1 MGIDRIEHF
10 MGGDAIVATR
20 GAYASLEQLDVTRP
34 EVDAVI
40 DLYLKRRV
48 YYDATVTA
56 YGYWYDPKDE
66 RVFKTWVDEQSFLT
80 PHAREVANARLPRRS
95 NEQFRRIY
103 EVKFKE
109 LKRFYDKGGADLIT
123 VGTDHPSWGE
133 FLSGFGS
140 HREVQ
145 AFVLAGIPPAAALKM
160 ATING
165 ARALRMGDELGSIE
179 AGKLADLFVVRGNP
193 LTDIRNTR
201 NVRLVMARGQLY
213 EAAAL
218 LESAKGKMGPATP
231 ADDDWWKGNVRFR
244 TSIDQ

>member
-1 MGIDRIEHF
+1 
-10 MGGDAIVATR
+10 MGGDAIIATR
-20 GAYASLEQLDVTRP
+20 SAYASLEQLDVNRP
-34 EVDAVI
+34 EVDAII
-40 DLYLKRRV
+40 DLYLKRHV

-66 RVFKTWVDEQSFLT
+66 RVFKTWMDEQSFLT
-80 PHAREVANARLPRRS
+80 PHAREVANARLPRRP

-179 AGKLADLFVVRGNP
+179 AGKLADLFIVRGNP
-193 LTDIRNTR
+193 LVDIRSTR
-201 NVRLVMARGQLY
+201 NVRLVMVRGELY

-218 LESAKGKMGPATP
+218 LDSAKGKMGPATA
-231 ADDDWWKGNVRFR
+231 ADDDWWKGSVRFR
-244 TSIDQ
+244 